1 MVSAGAG
8 VSQQG
13 QNQVSMDAQTCL
25 ACKSNWCTT
34 WPQEVNAHVHG
45 RLMAEYPTPRLVWVK
60 RTTLSVSQGRSRR
73 ENYASHERLYSF
85 ISVRIPV
92 SQRSCQAALYGNEQ
106 NLRDEWNWVQ
116 NCDIFSAARCCA
128 CQPGL
133 VQVSKVWGYHL
144 TVVNKLPETLLHN
157 HKVKLITTNKVLNDG
172 LIDSKITAA

>member
-106 NLRDEWNWVQ
+106 NREEMSE
-116 NCDIFSAARCCA
+116 IEY
-128 CQPGL
+128 
-133 VQVSKVWGYHL
+133 K
-144 TVVNKLPETLLHN
+144 TVTYSLLHGAAPVSLAWC
-157 HKVKLITTNKVLNDG
+157 KCRRFGVIT
-172 LIDSKITAA
+172 SQW